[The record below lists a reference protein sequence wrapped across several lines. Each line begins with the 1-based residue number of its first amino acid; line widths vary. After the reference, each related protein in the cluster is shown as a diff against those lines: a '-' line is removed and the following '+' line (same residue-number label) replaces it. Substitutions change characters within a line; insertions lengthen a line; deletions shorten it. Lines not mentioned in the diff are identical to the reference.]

1 MSIQKSS
8 KSKIILAGLP
18 GKLVKDGLISRA
30 DVEKALE
37 KSRAEHTS
45 FVNYVVSK
53 KLISSELIALA
64 ASEEFGIPLVDIE
77 KIDIDPD
84 IIKLLD
90 EKLLKKHNALPLYKR
105 GKRLFVAISD
115 PNNLSALDDI
125 RFRTNLNTE
134 AILAREDHLRKR
146 VEKAIESFEDTGMD
160 DLGEELAEIKFEE
173 SDEDDNQ
180 ESAGEVAAASA
191 AEEAPVVKFVNKMLL
206 DAIRMGASDLHFEP
220 YEKFYRVRFRV
231 DGVLKQVAKPPLSI
245 SKKLAARVK
254 VMSRLDVAERRVPQD
269 GRIKLKLSAN
279 KAIDFR
285 VSTCP
290 TLWGEKIVMR
300 ILDSS
305 AANLNIDILGYEDD
319 QKKLYLEALEN
330 PYGMILVTGPTG
342 SGKTVSLYTGIGILN
357 KEGINISTAE
367 DPVEINLPGVNQVQI
382 DDKTGMT
389 FSKALKAFLRQD
401 PDVIL
406 VGEIRDIETGSIAIK
421 AASTGHLVL
430 STLHTNDAP
439 QTLTRMV
446 DMGIKPFAIATAV
459 NLIIAQRLCRRLCS
473 CKIPLKDIP
482 KKILLDEGFTEED
495 VETGFQLYGPKIGGD
510 CEKCG
515 GSGYKGRAGIY
526 QVMPISDEMK
536 RLILAGSN
544 AVGIADQA
552 RKEGI
557 PDLRESGLKKVKDG
571 ITSLEEINRVVS
583 KE

>member
-1 MSIQKSS
+1 MPVQKSP

-18 GKLVKDGLISRA
+18 GKLVKDGLMSQS

-37 KSRAEHTS
+37 KSRAEKTS

-53 KLISSELIALA
+53 KLISSDKIALA
-64 ASEEFGIPLVDIE
+64 AAEEFGIPLIDIE
-77 KIDIDPD
+77 SVEINPD

-90 EKLLKKHNALPLYKR
+90 ENLLKKHKALPLFKR

-115 PNNLSALDDI
+115 PNNLGALDDI
-125 RFRTNLNTE
+125 RFRTKFLTE
-134 AILAREDHLRKR
+134 AILATDDQLSKR
-146 VEKAIESFEDTGMD
+146 VQKAIASFEDTGMD
-160 DLGEELAEIKFEE
+160 NLDDGLADIEFDQDEEG
-173 SDEDDNQ
+173 SQD
-180 ESAGEVAAASA
+180 AGDAPATSA

-206 DAIRMGASDLHFEP
+206 DAIRLGASDLHFEP
-220 YEKFYRVRFRV
+220 YEKFYRVRYRV
-231 DGVLKQVAKPPLSI
+231 DGVLKQVAKPPLGI
-245 SKKLAARVK
+245 SKKLAARIK
-254 VMSRLDVAERRVPQD
+254 VMARLDVSERRVPQD
-269 GRIKLKLSAN
+269 GRIKLHLNAN
-279 KAIDFR
+279 KSIDFR

-305 AANLNIDILGYEDD
+305 AANLNIDILGYEDE
-319 QKKLYLEALEN
+319 QKRLYLEALAN

-342 SGKTVSLYTGIGILN
+342 SGKTVSLYTGVGILN
-357 KEGINISTAE
+357 QEGVNISTAE

-382 DDKTGMT
+382 DEKTGMT
-389 FSKALKAFLRQD
+389 FAKALKSFLRQD

-406 VGEIRDIETGSIAIK
+406 VGEIRDLETGGIAIK

-439 QTLTRMV
+439 QTLTRMM

-459 NLIIAQRLCRRLCS
+459 NLIIGQRLCRRLCS
-473 CKIPLKDIP
+473 CKIPIEVPDKV
-482 KKILLDEGFTEED
+482 LLDEGFTEED
-495 VETGFQLYGPKIGGD
+495 VAAGIQLYAPKIEENGD
-510 CEKCG
+510 CEKCRG
-515 GSGYKGRAGIY
+515 AGYKGRAGIY

-571 ITSLEEINRVVS
+571 VTSLEEVNRVVS
-583 KE
+583 KD

>member
-1 MSIQKSS
+1 MSVQKSS

-18 GKLVKDGLISRA
+18 GKLVKDGLISRSDA
-30 DVEKALE
+30 EKALE
-37 KSRAEHTS
+37 KSRAEHTC
-45 FVNYVVSK
+45 FVNYVVSN
-53 KLISSELIALA
+53 KLISSEFIALA
-64 ASEEFGIPLVDIE
+64 AAEEFGIPLIDIESVDIT
-77 KIDIDPD
+77 PD
-84 IIKLLD
+84 IIKLID
-90 EKLLKKHNALPLYKR
+90 EKLLKKHKALPLFKR

-134 AILAREDHLRKR
+134 AILAREDHLSKR
-146 VEKAIESFEDTGMD
+146 VEKAIQSFEDTGMD
-160 DLGEELAEIKFEE
+160 NLGEELADIKFEDSDDEENKE
-173 SDEDDNQ
+173 S
-180 ESAGEVAAASA
+180 GEAATSA

-206 DAIRMGASDLHFEP
+206 DAIRLGASDLHFEP
-220 YEKFYRVRFRV
+220 YEKFYRVRYRV
-231 DGVLKQVAKPPLSI
+231 DGVLKQVAKPPLGI
-245 SKKLAARVK
+245 SKKLAARIK
-254 VMSRLDVAERRVPQD
+254 VMARLDVAERRVPQD
-269 GRIKLKLSAN
+269 GRIKLHLNAKKS
-279 KAIDFR
+279 IDFR

-319 QKKLYLEALEN
+319 QKRLYLEALEN

-439 QTLTRMV
+439 QTLTRLV

-473 CKIPLKDIP
+473 CKIPQKDIP
-482 KKILLDEGFTEED
+482 KEILLEEGFSEAD
-495 VETGFQLYGPKIGGD
+495 VEAGFQLYAPKIGGD

-515 GSGYKGRAGIY
+515 GAGYKGRAGIY
-526 QVMPISDEMK
+526 QVMPISEEMK
-536 RLILAGSN
+536 RLILKGSN
-544 AVGIADQA
+544 AIGIADQA

-571 ITSLEEINRVVS
+571 ITSLEEVNRVVS

>member
-1 MSIQKSS
+1 MPVQKSP

-18 GKLVKDGLISRA
+18 GKLVKDGLMSQS

-37 KSRAEHTS
+37 KSRAEKIS

-53 KLISSELIALA
+53 KLISSDKIALA
-64 ASEEFGIPLVDIE
+64 AAEEFGIPLIDIE
-77 KIDIDPD
+77 NVEINPD

-90 EKLLKKHNALPLYKR
+90 ENLLKKHKALPLFKR

-125 RFRTNLNTE
+125 RFRTKFLTE
-134 AILAREDHLRKR
+134 AILATDDQLSKR
-146 VEKAIESFEDTGMD
+146 VEKAIASFEDTGMD
-160 DLGEELAEIKFEE
+160 NLDEGLADIKFDEEDDGSEE
-173 SDEDDNQ
+173 S
-180 ESAGEVAAASA
+180 GEAAPASSA

-206 DAIRMGASDLHFEP
+206 DAIKLGASDLHFEP
-220 YEKFYRVRFRV
+220 YEKFYRVRYRV
-231 DGVLKQVAKPPLSI
+231 DGVLKQVAKPPLGI
-245 SKKLAARVK
+245 SKKLSARVK
-254 VMSRLDVAERRVPQD
+254 VMARLDVSERRVPQD
-269 GRIKLKLSAN
+269 GRIKLHLNAN
-279 KAIDFR
+279 KSIDFR

-305 AANLNIDILGYEDD
+305 AANLNIDILGYEDE
-319 QKKLYLEALEN
+319 QKRLYLEALAN

-342 SGKTVSLYTGIGILN
+342 SGKTVSLYTGVGILN
-357 KEGINISTAE
+357 NEGVNISTAE

-389 FSKALKAFLRQD
+389 FAKALKSFLRQD

-439 QTLTRMV
+439 QTLTRMM

-473 CKIPLKDIP
+473 CKIPVEVPD
-482 KKILLDEGFTEED
+482 KILLEEGFTEED
-495 VETGFQLYGPKIGGD
+495 VEAGIQLYGPKIEENGD

-526 QVMPISDEMK
+526 QVMPISDDMK
-536 RLILAGSN
+536 RLILAGTN

-552 RKEGI
+552 HKDGI

-571 ITSLEEINRVVS
+571 ITSLEEVNRVVS
-583 KE
+583 KD